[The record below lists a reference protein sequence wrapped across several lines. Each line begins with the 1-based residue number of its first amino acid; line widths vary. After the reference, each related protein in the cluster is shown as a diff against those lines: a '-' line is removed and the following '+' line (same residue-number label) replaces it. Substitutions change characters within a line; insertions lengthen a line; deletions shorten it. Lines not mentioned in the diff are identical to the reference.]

1 MSKNRP
7 FQREVITR
15 PVVNDDILNAHH
27 NSQAEGPTYI
37 ITHQSHPSLRA
48 VTITYKGD
56 IQQWIDSNPDKY
68 IVHLIKL

>member
-1 MSKNRP
+1 MSKN
-7 FQREVITR
+7 QREVHTR
-15 PVVNDDILNAHH
+15 PVTSFTKDSAPT
-27 NSQAEGPTYI
+27 QAEGPTYI